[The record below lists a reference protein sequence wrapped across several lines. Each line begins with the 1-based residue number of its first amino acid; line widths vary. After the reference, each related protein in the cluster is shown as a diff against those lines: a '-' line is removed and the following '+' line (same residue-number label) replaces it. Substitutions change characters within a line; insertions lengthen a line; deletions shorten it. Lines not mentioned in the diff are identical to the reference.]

1 MSGPNTADSYFGTIY
16 LDNPTLK
23 QKLRARAV
31 LDPAGNSL
39 KFEYS
44 GDILQYQLEGGT
56 VMQAAARKN
65 ISNFFSQRVKVESE
79 RMYYV
84 SFKFADRQNNLTFQ
98 ADGVLKAV

>member
-1 MSGPNTADSYFGTIY
+1 MAHRQTADSYFGTIY
-16 LDNPTLK
+16 LDNPNLK
-23 QKLRARAV
+23 QKLRARAI
-31 LDPAGNSL
+31 LDPASNLL

-44 GDILQYQLEGGT
+44 GDLLQYQLEGGT
-56 VMQAAARKN
+56 AINASGRKK